1 MKKLVLAGLM
11 LITASVFAQKID
23 VSKVPAIVKKSFDK
37 AFPSVKA
44 SKWEIEKKDYEANF
58 TQNGKKMSALFSAD
72 GKWLET
78 ETDINVSA
86 LPATI
91 TKYLAANYKAEK
103 VKEAAMIE
111 KADGSTNYEAEVK
124 GQDLIFDKGGNFIK
138 AVKD

>member
-1 MKKLVLAGLM
+1 MKKLILVGLM
-11 LITASVFAQKID
+11 LITACAFAQKID
-23 VSKVPAIVKKSFDK
+23 VSKVPATVKKSFDK
-37 AFPSVKA
+37 AFPGVKT

-78 ETDINVSA
+78 ETDINISA
-86 LPATI
+86 LPATV